1 MSGYEMIA
9 PTPAEMSAP
18 TPADLERLTRAV
30 IGAART
36 VMAAEG
42 RRRRAI
48 VVGDAD
54 DEILVS
60 IQADL
65 YDALSR
71 LAAAML
77 TRDVTLAVLDD

>member
-1 MSGYEMIA
+1 
-9 PTPAEMSAP
+9 MSAP
-18 TPADLERLTRAV
+18 TPADLEQMTQAV

-65 YDALSR
+65 YDALSAM
-71 LAAAML
+71 AAAMVK
-77 TRDVTLAVLDD
+77 RDATLAVLDD

>member
-1 MSGYEMIA
+1 
-9 PTPAEMSAP
+9 MSAP
-18 TPADLERLTRAV
+18 TPADLEQMTQAV

-42 RRRRAI
+42 QRRRAI
-48 VVGDAD
+48 VLGATD

-65 YDALSR
+65 YDALSAM
-71 LAAAML
+71 AAAMVK
-77 TRDVTLAVLDD
+77 RDATLAVLDD